1 MSDYLL
7 KSVCYD
13 GQIRAYAVCAT
24 ETVGEAQKRHDTW
37 SASSAALGR
46 TMIGALLLGA
56 TMKGQDKMTV
66 KVEGDG
72 PAGTIIVDSNGAGET
87 KGYISNP
94 KVHLPPNEAGKIDV
108 RGAVGTEGT
117 LTVIKDMGM
126 KETFSGQVPLV
137 SGELGEDFTY
147 YMANSEQVPSAIGLS
162 VLVDT
167 DNSIKAA
174 GGFMIQVMPGAT
186 DATLDAIEK
195 NIAEIPL
202 VSKLMDEGESPEEIL
217 FRLLGGEENVKILEK
232 MPVTFKCDC
241 SKERFAN
248 AIITLGPTEIQDM
261 IDEDH
266 GAEAN
271 CHFCGNSFHYFEED
285 LAELKI
291 EAAGL

>member
-24 ETVGEAQKRHDTW
+24 ETVSEAQKRHDTW
-37 SASSAALGR
+37 SAASAALGR
-46 TMIGALLLGA
+46 TMVGALLLGA
-56 TMKGQDKMTV
+56 TMKGDDKMTV
-66 KVEGDG
+66 KVDGDG
-72 PAGTIIVDSNGAGET
+72 PVGHIIVDSNAKGET
-87 KGYISNP
+87 KGYIANP
-94 KVHLPPNEAGKIDV
+94 KVQLPLNAVGKIDV
-108 RGAVGTEGT
+108 RGAVGTQGS
-117 LTVIKDMGM
+117 LTVTKDIGM
-126 KETFSGQVPLV
+126 KEAFSGQVPLV

-167 DNSIKAA
+167 DDSIKAA

-186 DATLDAIEK
+186 DETLDAIEK

-202 VSKLMDEGESPEEIL
+202 VSRLMEQGEQPEEIL
-217 FRLLGGEENVKILEK
+217 YRLLGGEENVKILEK
-232 MPVTFKCDC
+232 MPISFKCDC
-241 SKERFAN
+241 SKERFAD
-248 AIITLGPTEIQDM
+248 AIITLGATEIQAM

-271 CHFCGNSFHYFEED
+271 CHFCGNSYHYSEVD

-291 EAAGL
+291 VAEA